1 MASNLLKLR
10 KAAGYKNSNE
20 FAVEY
25 EIPTS
30 TYARYE
36 SNPDKIP
43 MGAARQLADIFGTT
57 IDAIVDREAPDPAC
71 MRGEVQL
78 EYDGLTPEAR
88 QLADELREFVLM
100 KDAKIRERR
109 RREEERPYEALCYQ
123 YEQQMLSQ
131 MRDGAAFGELVA
143 FDSAEA
149 ARAAFESFL
158 GSRRRRSA
166 ASTRS
171 RRRSSST
178 NRTIEKIMAAYDRT
192 HGEFELDGMHVL
204 WGSVDHGVMVE
215 YDSRRARGEVTRG
228 SRGPETGGPAG
239 AGTPTGP
246 ASGPEANPEGTVTSI
261 CH

>member
-1 MASNLLKLR
+1 MASNLLELR
-10 KAAGYKNSNE
+10 KAAGYKNAND
-20 FAVEY
+20 FAEAHG
-25 EIPTS
+25 IPAS

-43 MGAARQLADIFGTT
+43 MDRAWQLADILGTT
-57 IDAIVDREAPDPAC
+57 IDAIVGRKAPAPGTA
-71 MRGEVQL
+71 RGEVQL

-100 KDAKIRERR
+100 KDEKIRARR

-131 MRDGAAFGELVA
+131 MRDGAAFGELVT

-149 ARAAFESFL
+149 ARTTFESFL
-158 GSRRRRSA
+158 REQA
-166 ASTRS
+166 AKKRGKHPLKAQELID
-171 RRRSSST
+171 

-192 HGEFELDGMHVL
+192 HGEFEFEGMHVL

-215 YDSRRARGEVTRG
+215 YDSE
-228 SRGPETGGPAG
+228 
-239 AGTPTGP
+239 
-246 ASGPEANPEGTVTSI
+246 ASGRDGDAKA
-261 CH
+261 

>member
-1 MASNLLKLR
+1 MASNLLELR
-10 KAAGYKNSNE
+10 KAAGYKNANE
-20 FAVEY
+20 FALAHGISV
-25 EIPTS
+25 S

-88 QLADELREFVLM
+88 ALADELREFVLM

-123 YEQQMLSQ
+123 YERQMLAE
-131 MRDGAAFGELVA
+131 MGEGAAFGELVA

-158 GSRRRRSA
+158 REQA
-166 ASTRS
+166 AKKRGKPSTKAQKIVDDQV
-171 RRRSSST
+171 
-178 NRTIEKIMAAYDRT
+178 IEKIMAAYDRT
-192 HGEFELDGMHVL
+192 HGESEFDGMHVL

-215 YDSRRARGEVTRG
+215 YDSEASARGG
-228 SRGPETGGPAG
+228 DAK
-239 AGTPTGP
+239 A
-246 ASGPEANPEGTVTSI
+246 
-261 CH
+261 

>member
-43 MGAARQLADIFGTT
+43 MDRAWQLADIFGTT
-57 IDAIVDREAPDPAC
+57 IDVIVDREAPDPAC

-88 QLADELREFVLM
+88 ALADELREFVLM
-100 KDAKIRERR
+100 KDARIRERR

-123 YEQQMLSQ
+123 YERQMLAE
-131 MRDGAAFGELVA
+131 MGEGAAFGELVA
-143 FDSAEA
+143 FESAEA

-158 GSRRRRSA
+158 REQA
-166 ASTRS
+166 AKKRGKHPLKAQELID
-171 RRRSSST
+171 

-215 YDSRRARGEVTRG
+215 YDSAESARGGDARE
-228 SRGPETGGPAG
+228 
-239 AGTPTGP
+239 
-246 ASGPEANPEGTVTSI
+246 
-261 CH
+261 

>member
-1 MASNLLKLR
+1 MASNLQELR
-10 KAAGYKNSNE
+10 KAAGYKNAND
-20 FAVEY
+20 FAEAH
-25 EIPTS
+25 EIPSS

-43 MGAARQLADIFGTT
+43 MERAWQLADILGTT
-57 IDAIVDREAPDPAC
+57 IDAIVGRETPAPGTA
-71 MRGEVQL
+71 RGEVQL

-88 QLADELREFVLM
+88 ALADEMREFVLM
-100 KDAKIRERR
+100 KDAKIREHK
-109 RREEERPYEALCYQ
+109 RREEERPWEALCYQ

-158 GSRRRRSA
+158 REQA
-166 ASTRS
+166 AKKRGKHPLKAQELID
-171 RRRSSST
+171 
-178 NRTIEKIMAAYDRT
+178 NRTIERIMAAYDRT

-215 YDSRRARGEVTRG
+215 YDSAESARGGDARE
-228 SRGPETGGPAG
+228 
-239 AGTPTGP
+239 
-246 ASGPEANPEGTVTSI
+246 
-261 CH
+261 

>member
-1 MASNLLKLR
+1 MASNLLELR

-20 FAVEY
+20 FALAH
-25 EIPTS
+25 EISVS

-57 IDAIVDREAPDPAC
+57 IDAIVDREAPDPTC

-143 FDSAEA
+143 FESAEA

-158 GSRRRRSA
+158 REQA
-166 ASTRS
+166 AKKRGKLSTKAQELID
-171 RRRSSST
+171 

-215 YDSRRARGEVTRG
+215 YDSEASARGG
-228 SRGPETGGPAG
+228 DAK
-239 AGTPTGP
+239 A
-246 ASGPEANPEGTVTSI
+246 
-261 CH
+261 

>member
-1 MASNLLKLR
+1 MASNLLELR

-20 FAVEY
+20 FALAH
-25 EIPTS
+25 EISVS

-57 IDAIVDREAPDPAC
+57 IDAIVDREAPVPAC

-158 GSRRRRSA
+158 REQA
-166 ASTRS
+166 AKKRGKLSTKAQELID
-171 RRRSSST
+171 
-178 NRTIEKIMAAYDRT
+178 NRTIERIMAAYDRT

-204 WGSVDHGVMVE
+204 WGSVDHGVAVE
-215 YDSRRARGEVTRG
+215 YDSEASARGG
-228 SRGPETGGPAG
+228 DAK
-239 AGTPTGP
+239 A
-246 ASGPEANPEGTVTSI
+246 
-261 CH
+261 

>member
-1 MASNLLKLR
+1 MASNLLELR
-10 KAAGYKNSNE
+10 RAAGYKNAND
-20 FAVEY
+20 FAEAHG
-25 EIPTS
+25 IPAS

-43 MGAARQLADIFGTT
+43 MDRAWQLADILGTT
-57 IDAIVDREAPDPAC
+57 IDAIVGRKAPAPGTA
-71 MRGEVQL
+71 RGEVQL

-100 KDAKIRERR
+100 KDEKIRAHR

-149 ARAAFESFL
+149 ARTTFESFL
-158 GSRRRRSA
+158 QEQA
-166 ASTRS
+166 AKKRGKHPLKAQELID
-171 RRRSSST
+171 

-192 HGEFELDGMHVL
+192 HGEFELEGMQVL
-204 WGSVDHGVMVE
+204 WGSVDHGVAVE
-215 YDSRRARGEVTRG
+215 YDSA
-228 SRGPETGGPAG
+228 
-239 AGTPTGP
+239 
-246 ASGPEANPEGTVTSI
+246 ASGRGGDARA
-261 CH
+261 

>member
-43 MGAARQLADIFGTT
+43 MDRAWQLADIFGTT

-88 QLADELREFVLM
+88 ALADELREFVLM

-123 YEQQMLSQ
+123 YERQMLAE
-131 MRDGAAFGELVA
+131 MGEGAAFGELVA
-143 FDSAEA
+143 FESAEA

-158 GSRRRRSA
+158 REQA
-166 ASTRS
+166 AKKRGKHPLKAQELID
-171 RRRSSST
+171 
-178 NRTIEKIMAAYDRT
+178 NRTIERIMAAYDRT
-192 HGEFELDGMHVL
+192 HGEFEFEGTRVL
-204 WGSVDHGVMVE
+204 WGSVDHGVAVE
-215 YDSRRARGEVTRG
+215 YDSEASARGG
-228 SRGPETGGPAG
+228 DAK
-239 AGTPTGP
+239 A
-246 ASGPEANPEGTVTSI
+246 
-261 CH
+261 

>member
-123 YEQQMLSQ
+123 YERQMLAE
-131 MRDGAAFGELVA
+131 MGEGAAFGELVA
-143 FDSAEA
+143 FESAEA

-158 GSRRRRSA
+158 REQA
-166 ASTRS
+166 AKKRGKHPLKAQELID
-171 RRRSSST
+171 
-178 NRTIEKIMAAYDRT
+178 NRTIERIMAAYDRT
-192 HGEFELDGMHVL
+192 HGEFELEGMHVL

-215 YDSRRARGEVTRG
+215 YDSAESARGGDARE
-228 SRGPETGGPAG
+228 
-239 AGTPTGP
+239 
-246 ASGPEANPEGTVTSI
+246 
-261 CH
+261 

>member
-1 MASNLLKLR
+1 MASNLLELR

-20 FAVEY
+20 FALAH
-25 EIPTS
+25 EISVS

-36 SNPDKIP
+36 STPDKIP

-158 GSRRRRSA
+158 REQA
-166 ASTRS
+166 AKKRGKLSTKAQELID
-171 RRRSSST
+171 
-178 NRTIEKIMAAYDRT
+178 NRTIEIIMAAYDRT

-204 WGSVDHGVMVE
+204 WGSADHGVMVE
-215 YDSRRARGEVTRG
+215 YDSAESARGGDARE
-228 SRGPETGGPAG
+228 
-239 AGTPTGP
+239 
-246 ASGPEANPEGTVTSI
+246 
-261 CH
+261 

>member
-1 MASNLLKLR
+1 MASNLLELR

-20 FAVEY
+20 FALAH
-25 EIPTS
+25 EISVS

-57 IDAIVDREAPDPAC
+57 IDAIVDREAPDPTC

-78 EYDGLTPEAR
+78 EYDGLTSEAR

-158 GSRRRRSA
+158 REQA
-166 ASTRS
+166 AKKRGKLSTKAQELID
-171 RRRSSST
+171 

-215 YDSRRARGEVTRG
+215 YDSEASARGG
-228 SRGPETGGPAG
+228 DAK
-239 AGTPTGP
+239 A
-246 ASGPEANPEGTVTSI
+246 
-261 CH
+261 

>member
-43 MGAARQLADIFGTT
+43 MDRAWQLADIFGTT

-100 KDAKIRERR
+100 KDEKIRERR

-123 YEQQMLSQ
+123 YERQMLAE
-131 MRDGAAFGELVA
+131 MGEGAAFGELVA
-143 FDSAEA
+143 FESAEA

-158 GSRRRRSA
+158 REQA
-166 ASTRS
+166 AKKRGKHPLKAQELID
-171 RRRSSST
+171 
-178 NRTIEKIMAAYDRT
+178 NRTIERIMAAYDRT
-192 HGEFELDGMHVL
+192 HGEFELEGTRVL

-215 YDSRRARGEVTRG
+215 YDSE
-228 SRGPETGGPAG
+228 
-239 AGTPTGP
+239 
-246 ASGPEANPEGTVTSI
+246 ASGRDGDAKA
-261 CH
+261 

>member
-1 MASNLLKLR
+1 MASNLLELR
-10 KAAGYKNSNE
+10 KAAGYKNSND
-20 FAVEY
+20 FALAHKMSV
-25 EIPTS
+25 S

-123 YEQQMLSQ
+123 YERQMLAE
-131 MRDGAAFGELVA
+131 MGEGAAFGELVA
-143 FDSAEA
+143 FESAEA

-158 GSRRRRSA
+158 REQA
-166 ASTRS
+166 AKKRGKQPLKAQELID
-171 RRRSSST
+171 
-178 NRTIEKIMAAYDRT
+178 NRTIERIMEAYDRT
-192 HGEFELDGMHVL
+192 HGEFDHEGTRVL
-204 WGSVDHGVMVE
+204 WSTVDARVAVE
-215 YDSRRARGEVTRG
+215 FDSGMGQRG
-228 SRGPETGGPAG
+228 GGAK
-239 AGTPTGP
+239 A
-246 ASGPEANPEGTVTSI
+246 
-261 CH
+261 

>member
-1 MASNLLKLR
+1 MSSNLLELR
-10 KAAGYKNSNE
+10 KAAGYKNAND
-20 FAVEY
+20 FAEAHG
-25 EIPTS
+25 IPAS

-43 MGAARQLADIFGTT
+43 VERAWQLADIFGTT

-100 KDAKIRERR
+100 KDAKIRERL

-123 YEQQMLSQ
+123 YEQQMLSR

-158 GSRRRRSA
+158 HEQA
-166 ASTRS
+166 AKKRGKLATKAQELID
-171 RRRSSST
+171 
-178 NRTIEKIMAAYDRT
+178 NRTIEKIMEAYDRT
-192 HGEFELDGMHVL
+192 HGEFELDGTRVV
-204 WGSVDHGVMVE
+204 WGSVDHGIMVE
-215 YDSRRARGEVTRG
+215 YDSAESARGGDAR
-228 SRGPETGGPAG
+228 A
-239 AGTPTGP
+239 
-246 ASGPEANPEGTVTSI
+246 
-261 CH
+261 

>member
-43 MGAARQLADIFGTT
+43 MDRAWQLADIFGTT

-123 YEQQMLSQ
+123 YERQMLAE
-131 MRDGAAFGELVA
+131 MGEGAAFGELVA
-143 FDSAEA
+143 FESAEA
-149 ARAAFESFL
+149 ARATFESFL
-158 GSRRRRSA
+158 QEQA
-166 ASTRS
+166 AKKRGKHPLKAQELID
-171 RRRSSST
+171 

-204 WGSVDHGVMVE
+204 WGSVDHGVAVE
-215 YDSRRARGEVTRG
+215 YDSE
-228 SRGPETGGPAG
+228 
-239 AGTPTGP
+239 
-246 ASGPEANPEGTVTSI
+246 ASGRGGDAKA
-261 CH
+261 